1 MQCEVC
7 GKSIMG
13 KPYKTIIEGA
23 RLVVCHDCSV
33 LGSISWELKTPNLK
47 PLRRNVHRQ
56 QRRSQ
61 QKSTKGPKSPLE
73 SSMELVPDYGIR
85 IRKAREKSAF
95 THEDLGRRIN
105 EKISV
110 LKKLENQKMK
120 PDDRLVE
127 KLQRA
132 LRIRLLVPRTD
143 GSFPPH
149 EPSRITPSKTLTLG
163 DLIKK
168 KPSEEAK

>member
-7 GKSIMG
+7 GKGIIG

-23 RLVVCHDCSV
+23 RLVVCQDCSV
-33 LGSISWELKTPNLK
+33 LGSISWELKIPKLK
-47 PLRRNVHRQ
+47 LPRRNVQKQ
-56 QRRSQ
+56 QRRRL
-61 QKSTKGPKSPLE
+61 QKSTKGQKSPLD
-73 SSMELVPDYGIR
+73 SSMELAQDYGIR
-85 IRKAREKSAF
+85 IKKAREKSAS

-132 LRIRLLVPRTD
+132 LKIQLLVPRTD
-143 GSFPPH
+143 ESFTSH
-149 EPSRITPSKTLTLG
+149 EPSKITPSKTLTLG

>member
-85 IRKAREKSAF
+85 IRKAREKLMCQ
-95 THEDLGRRIN
+95 ER
-105 EKISV
+105 
-110 LKKLENQKMK
+110 
-120 PDDRLVE
+120 
-127 KLQRA
+127 
-132 LRIRLLVPRTD
+132 PR
-143 GSFPPH
+143 
-149 EPSRITPSKTLTLG
+149 KY
-163 DLIKK
+163 
-168 KPSEEAK
+168 